1 MADMSALFSRA
12 MPGCLVPGLTYLITY
27 AQKIQAENV
36 MRLFVKL
43 HAAPQ
48 NIFCKMPGGL
58 AYLFSDYQIDQI
70 NNEKLCQ
77 LIFLGKITFWR
88 SDYTDKKRRLTY
100 AYFP

>member
-1 MADMSALFSRA
+1 
-12 MPGCLVPGLTYLITY
+12 
-27 AQKIQAENV
+27 

-70 NNEKLCQ
+70 NNEKLFVNLSFCGKSISGDPII
-77 LIFLGKITFWR
+77 LIRNAALPVPTF
-88 SDYTDKKRRLTY
+88 DEMPVAGAFDI
-100 AYFP
+100 